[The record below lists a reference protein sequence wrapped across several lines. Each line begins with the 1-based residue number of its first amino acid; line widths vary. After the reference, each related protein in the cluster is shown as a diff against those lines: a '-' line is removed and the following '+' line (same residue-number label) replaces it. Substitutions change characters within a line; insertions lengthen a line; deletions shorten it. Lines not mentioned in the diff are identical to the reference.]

1 MHHLNRQILPFT
13 AIVGQEKM
21 KKALILNAI
30 NPRIGGVLIRGEKGT
45 AKSTAVRA
53 LAELLPRIEIVNG
66 CPFNCNPVDT
76 AGMCDHCYERFENG
90 EKLESMTRR
99 TSVID
104 LPLGCTEDRVV
115 GTLDIEKAIKDGIR
129 ALEPGI
135 LAAANRGIL
144 YIDEVN
150 LLDDHVADVLLDSA
164 AMGANIVER
173 EGVSVGHPARFI
185 LVGTMNPEEGELRP
199 QLLDRFGLQAN
210 VESLSDIDARVK
222 IVKVAESFET
232 DPAGCREEF
241 LDAQMELAGKIMAA
255 KSLFPDVTISDDL
268 LKTTAEM
275 CIELGVKTHRA
286 EIVINRTAKT
296 IAAFDNRTEV
306 TLDDVK
312 EAMELAL
319 PHRMRR
325 KPFEPPEL
333 DTDKLDQ
340 MMDEKERER
349 DKQERQKEK
358 EKEDEKPQ
366 ERKEQTEHKQDQ
378 EHEPREQSEPQ
389 NPPDEDGDCEQ
400 RQSPE
405 SVFAIGNPI
414 DAGRVRS
421 KEQRD
426 RIRRG
431 KTSGRRIPTLARSN
445 RGRYASHTIPPGKPT
460 DIAIDATI
468 RAAAPHQR
476 DRGSGM
482 AGENAVIIEN
492 WDVREKIRVGKV
504 STATLFVVDASGSMG
519 ASNRMESAKG
529 AVMSLL
535 MDSYQQRDRIGMVAF
550 KGDSADVLLPL
561 SQSVDLAFERLR
573 ELPTGGKTPLG
584 AGMNTGLNLLLGE
597 MNRNDETIP
606 IMVLISDGRAN
617 VSVNDHGRIKEE
629 LLSIAEQARSAGIHV
644 IILDTETVG
653 SSFVKMQLGYCRM
666 LAEHAGGRYFA
677 VDQLSSGEV
686 YDIIMHEREIL
697 SDTYSIGQHSATHT
711 RSDNT
716 LQSKHLEIHTRSDN
730 TLQSKHLEIHT
741 RSDNTLQSERS
752 EECR

>member
-1 MHHLNRQILPFT
+1 MNHINRQILPFT
-13 AIVGQEKM
+13 AIVEQEKM

-53 LAELLPRIEIVNG
+53 LAEILPKIEIVNG
-66 CPFNCNPVDT
+66 CPFNCNPND
-76 AGMCDHCYERFENG
+76 GNEMCDICYERSVNG
-90 EKLESMTRR
+90 EKLESVTRR
-99 TSVID
+99 TRVID

-115 GTLDIEKAIKDGIR
+115 GTLNIEKAIKEGIR

-150 LLDDHVADVLLDSA
+150 LLDDHVADVLLDAA
-164 AMGANIVER
+164 AMSVNVVER

-210 VESLSDIDARVK
+210 VESLSDVDARVE
-222 IVKVAESFET
+222 IVKVAESFES
-232 DPAGCREEF
+232 DPGGCKTAFE
-241 LDAQMELAGKIMAA
+241 DMQMELAENILTA
-255 KSLFPDVTISDDL
+255 KSLLPDVTISDDL
-268 LKTTAEM
+268 LRTTAEM
-275 CIELGVKTHRA
+275 CIELGVRTHRA
-286 EIVINRTAKT
+286 EIVVTRTAKT

-333 DTDKLDQ
+333 DTEKLDQ

-349 DKQERQKEK
+349 DEQEQQEQEK
-358 EKEDEKPQ
+358 EEEGEKPQ
-366 ERKEQTEHKQDQ
+366 EKRERPEHKHEDEHEQTE
-378 EHEPREQSEPQ
+378 ESEPQ
-389 NPPDEDGDCEQ
+389 NPPDEDDDGEQ
-400 RQSPE
+400 AQAPE
-405 SVFAIGNPI
+405 SVFAIGDPI
-414 DAGRVRS
+414 DVGRVRP
-421 KEQRD
+421 KERRD
-426 RIRRG
+426 QIHRG
-431 KTSGRRIPTLARSN
+431 RTSGRRIPTLAQFN
-445 RGRYASHTIPPGKPT
+445 RGRYASHTIPPGRPT

-476 DRGSGM
+476 DRGAGM
-482 AGENAVIIEN
+482 PGENAVIIESG
-492 WDVREKIRVGKV
+492 DIREKIRVGKV

-561 SQSVDLAFERLR
+561 CSSVDLAFERLR

-584 AGMNTGLNLLLGE
+584 AGLNTGLNLLLGE
-597 MNRNDETIP
+597 KRRNDETIP

-617 VSVNDHGRIKEE
+617 VSVGEGAKIKEE
-629 LLSIAEQARSAGIHV
+629 LLLIAEEARSAGIHV
-644 IILDTETVG
+644 VILDTETVG
-653 SSFVKMQLGYCRM
+653 SSFVKMQLGYCKTI
-666 LAEHAGGRYFA
+666 AEHAGGRYFS
-677 VDQLSSGEV
+677 VDHISSGEV
-686 YDIIMHEREIL
+686 HNIITHEKELLEDI
-697 SDTYSIGQHSATHT
+697 YSIGG
-711 RSDNT
+711 
-716 LQSKHLEIHTRSDN
+716 
-730 TLQSKHLEIHT
+730 
-741 RSDNTLQSERS
+741 
-752 EECR
+752 